1 MKLQEIEAEVVGFS
15 RERDWDQFHNP
26 KDLALAVSIEAA
38 ELLEIFQWKN
48 DALSQQE
55 VNHAVS
61 EIADVAQ
68 YLILLCRKLD
78 TDLETV
84 IMSKLAAN
92 KARFPVEESRGKAK
106 SKSMGAD

>member
-1 MKLQEIEAEVVGFS
+1 MEMRDIEAEVVGFS

-26 KDLALAVSIEAA
+26 KDLALAVSVEAA
-38 ELLEIFQWKN
+38 ELLEIFQWKD

-55 VNHAVS
+55 VKHAVS

-68 YLILLCRKLD
+68 YLILLCRKFD

-84 IMSKLAAN
+84 IMSKIAAN
-92 KARFPVEESRGKAK
+92 RERFPIEESRGKAK
-106 SKSMGAD
+106 PKDMKAE